1 MSDRKMTWIFMIFIV
16 VTVILSL
23 SRIPRRA
30 ESQSVGSDFEEV
42 SSTYS
47 TYTEE
52 THTTSYDTITTN
64 TEISSE
70 TESVSEEKS
79 NSTESNPVQEDKA
92 VGVLRRS
99 NLTVEELAM
108 GLFDELPK
116 YAETFIEAEKI
127 TGVNAVF
134 LASIAAQESGW
145 GTSPIARNK
154 NNLFGWTDDYGY
166 YMHFE
171 SVEACILYVADC
183 IRFNY
188 LEPEGE
194 WFEGYEVA
202 DVCVHYNGNPLWETA
217 VSNIMNEIT
226 ERIERSK
233 SDELE

>member
-1 MSDRKMTWIFMIFIV
+1 MSDRKLTGIFMIFTV

-23 SRIPRRA
+23 SQIPKRV
-30 ESQSVGSDFEEV
+30 ESQSVECNFEEV

-47 TYTEE
+47 IYKEE
-52 THTTSYDTITTN
+52 TLITGYSTSTN

-70 TESVSEEKS
+70 QKSVAEEKS
-79 NSTESNPVQEDKA
+79 NNTESNPVQENKA

-99 NLTVEELAM
+99 NLTAEELAT

-116 YAETFIEAEKI
+116 YAETFIEAEQV

-202 DVCVHYNGNPLWETA
+202 DVCVHYNGNPSWETA
-217 VSNIMNEIT
+217 VSNIMGEII
-226 ERIERSK
+226 ERIERSN